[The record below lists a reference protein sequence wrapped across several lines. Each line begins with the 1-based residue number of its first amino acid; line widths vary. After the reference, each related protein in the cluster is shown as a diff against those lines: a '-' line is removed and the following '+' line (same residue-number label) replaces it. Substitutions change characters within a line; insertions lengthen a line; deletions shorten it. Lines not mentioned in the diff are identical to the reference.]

1 MRTTP
6 TMPTE
11 ERSPERRA
19 LPRHSVLFRT
29 VLIDSEIDGESAEI
43 TNIARSGFLA
53 RTGINRIKGSVV
65 KLDMPG
71 LGEVKATVV
80 WCGNGLLGAHF
91 QQPMEEA
98 AFTEL
103 LNGLT

>member
-11 ERSPERRA
+11 ARSPERRA

-29 VLIDSEIDGESAEI
+29 VLIDSEIDGETAEI

-53 RTGINRIKGSVV
+53 RTGIRRTKGSVV
-65 KLDMPG
+65 EIDVPG
-71 LGEVKATVV
+71 LGHLKATVV

-91 QQPMEEA
+91 QLPIAEA
-98 AFTEL
+98 AFTDL
-103 LNGLT
+103 LQGLA